1 METIIT
7 ELRLDNNLSGPSQL
21 LQHIL
26 VLLVINQHVYTF
38 VKNSPQGKKT
48 TVAFF
53 TFKDLITG
61 FSSTIYNI
69 TLPSMQTE
77 INQKLNSV
85 YC

>member
-48 TVAFF
+48 AVAFF